1 LGPRGQEWTTLSA
14 LQTDHHTVIKSLEA
28 QLTGIGM
35 HPDFAIGQRAILV
48 QTPHGNL
55 LWDCISLIDDPTIAA
70 VRALGGVSAIA
81 ISHPHYYSCMVEWA
95 HAFDAPIFLHEAER
109 EWVMRKDPSI
119 IFWRGETHSVLSDLT
134 LVRCGGHFEG
144 GQVLLCPNGAEGRGV
159 MLTGDIISVVPDR
172 GWVSFMY
179 SYPNLIPL
187 PAGAV
192 EKIAAAVEPFRFDR
206 IYGAW
211 WPTVIPEGAKLSVQR
226 SADRYIKAI
235 SEARG
240 SH

>member
-1 LGPRGQEWTTLSA
+1 
-14 LQTDHHTVIKSLEA
+14 
-28 QLTGIGM
+28 M
-35 HPDFAIGQRAILV
+35 
-48 QTPHGNL
+48 
-55 LWDCISLIDDPTIAA
+55 
-70 VRALGGVSAIA
+70 
-81 ISHPHYYSCMVEWA
+81 A
-95 HAFDAPIFLHEAER
+95 HAFDAPIFLHEADR
-109 EWVMRKDPSI
+109 QWVMRKDPSI
-119 IFWRGETHSVLSDLT
+119 VFWRGETHSLLSDLT
-134 LVRCGGHFEG
+134 LVRCGGHFAG
-144 GQVLLCPNGAEGRGV
+144 GQVLFCPNGAERRGA

-187 PAGAV
+187 PTGAV

-211 WPTVIPEGAKLSVQR
+211 WPRVIPEGAKLSVRR

-240 SH
+240 PH